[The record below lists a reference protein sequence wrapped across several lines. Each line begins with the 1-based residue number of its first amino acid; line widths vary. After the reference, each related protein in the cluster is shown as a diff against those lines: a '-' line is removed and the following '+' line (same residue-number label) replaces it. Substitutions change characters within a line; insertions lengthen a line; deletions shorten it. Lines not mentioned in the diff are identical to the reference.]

1 MLAAIRSAAVLGI
14 EAYDVTVEVDVS
26 PGLPQWSIV
35 GLASSSV
42 KESRERVIAAL
53 ANSGLTLP
61 PRRITVGLSPADVH
75 KTGSA
80 FDLPIAIGLLA
91 ALGAVPERVVQRV
104 VVLGELGLDGSVRAV
119 RGVLPVARRLA
130 ATGGEARTLVLPPAN
145 AGEAALVQGL
155 PACAPT
161 TLAEL
166 VEWLRAGSLPSP
178 CLPVVGAVG
187 AAGADFADVVGQESA
202 KRALEIA
209 AAGGHNVLLVGP
221 PGAGKTMLARRLPSI
236 LPALTGDEALEVTA
250 IHSVAGLTTG
260 TGALCAARPFR
271 APHHTISTAG
281 LVGGGST
288 PRPGEVSLAHH
299 GVLFLDEMPEF
310 PRYVLEALRQPMED
324 GRVVIAR
331 AARAV
336 GFPARFTLVGAM
348 NPCPCGHH
356 GSNGA
361 QPCVC
366 AEREVQR
373 YRARLSGPLL
383 DRIDMHVSVGAVPM
397 QMFGEASAPRGEPS
411 DAVRARV
418 DAARHLQ
425 RQRYENTNGAACNA
439 HAAGRWLDLHGG
451 LTREA
456 RAMLTSAADA
466 LRLSARA
473 YHRVIKVART
483 IADLAG
489 QEAVAPGHVAEA
501 LRYRPRVG

>member
-42 KESRERVIAAL
+42 KEARERVIAAL

-75 KTGSA
+75 KTGAA

-91 ALGAVPERVVQRV
+91 ALGIVPESIGARVLL
-104 VVLGELGLDGSVRAV
+104 LGELGLDGSIRAV

-130 ATGGEARTLVLPPAN
+130 ASGERRTLILPRAN
-145 AGEAALVQGL
+145 AAEATLVEGTRV
-155 PACAPT
+155 CAPT
-161 TLAEL
+161 SLAEL
-166 VEWLRAGSLPSP
+166 VEWLRADTLPAPAISRA
-178 CLPVVGAVG
+178 LAGAPD
-187 AAGADFADVVGQESA
+187 GADFADVVGQASA

-209 AAGGHNVLLVGP
+209 AAGGHNVLMVGA

-236 LPALTGDEALEVTA
+236 LPALAGDEALEVTA
-250 IHSVAGLTTG
+250 IHSVAGLTGGERGLRTE
-260 TGALCAARPFR
+260 RPFR

-281 LVGGGST
+281 LVGGGSQ

-310 PRYVLEALRQPMED
+310 PRYVLESLRQPMED

-331 AARAV
+331 ATRAV
-336 GFPARFTLVGAM
+336 CFPARFTLVGAM
-348 NPCPCGHH
+348 NPCPCGHA
-356 GSNGA
+356 GSSGA
-361 QPCVC
+361 VPCVC
-366 AEREVQR
+366 GESEIQR

-383 DRIDMHVSVGAVPM
+383 DRIDMHVNVGAVPLEL
-397 QMFGEASAPRGEPS
+397 FGGASRDAEEPS
-411 DAVRARV
+411 AAIRARV
-418 DAARHLQ
+418 EAARSVQ
-425 RQRYENTNGAACNA
+425 RVRYASRIDVTCNA
-439 HAAGRWLDLHGG
+439 QGSGRWLDRQGG
-451 LTREA
+451 LTRAA
-456 RAMLTSAADA
+456 RAMLTSAADG
-466 LRLSARA
+466 LRLSARG

-483 IADLAG
+483 IADLA
-489 QEAVAPGHVAEA
+489 QAVEVTPAHVAEA
-501 LRYRPRVG
+501 LRYRAMIN